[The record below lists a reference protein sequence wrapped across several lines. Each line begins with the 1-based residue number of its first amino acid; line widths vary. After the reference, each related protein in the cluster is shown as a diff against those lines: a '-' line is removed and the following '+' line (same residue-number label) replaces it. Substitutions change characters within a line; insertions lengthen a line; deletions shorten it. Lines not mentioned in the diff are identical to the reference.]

1 MPGRYTGRLSNGGE
15 TVSLVHA
22 VGTPTPIV
30 SVAYADQP
38 PWSTTPDGE
47 GFSLVLANPIL
58 KGAGSDPANWRPSA
72 RMGGSRGEDDPSVS
86 VSAAFINEV
95 LTHTDSPVKDAI
107 ELYNPNPAAANIGHW
122 FLTDSRSTP
131 KKFAIP
137 AVTMIPARGYLVFTE
152 DQFNRTPVG
161 TQFQPNSHGEEV
173 YLYSADAAGNL
184 TGYSD
189 GLSFGAGVNGVS
201 FGRYTNSVGEVQYPV
216 QSAATLGTVNT
227 GPRVGPIVIS
237 EIHYQ
242 PAVGGD
248 EFVELRNVSNE
259 AVKLYDPAHAA
270 NAWRLNGLGFD
281 FPANSEIPA
290 RGLMLLVATD
300 PNPFRNKYGVPANV
314 PFSGLTPKPAR
325 QRRMAAIADARCAG
339 RRSRRHGRVPFLDVD
354 AVRYNDRAP
363 CTNAAGM
370 GPSIERVTLEL
381 MATILETGAQPW
393 LAVTGL
399 GKRRQ
404 PQSAGQRGSGCQT

>member
-1 MPGRYTGRLSNGGE
+1 MALFFLPAGSKPVRTICGFGGHSAEFQKNIRELPSPAYTGRLSNGGE

-152 DQFNRTPVG
+152 DQFNRTPVWNPVS
-161 TQFQPNSHGEEV
+161 TPTPTARRSI
-173 YLYSADAAGNL
+173 LPADAPEL

-189 GLSFGAGVNGVS
+189 GFSFGAG
-201 FGRYTNSVGEVQYPV
+201 
-216 QSAATLGTVNT
+216 
-227 GPRVGPIVIS
+227 
-237 EIHYQ
+237 
-242 PAVGGD
+242 
-248 EFVELRNVSNE
+248 
-259 AVKLYDPAHAA
+259 
-270 NAWRLNGLGFD
+270 
-281 FPANSEIPA
+281 
-290 RGLMLLVATD
+290 
-300 PNPFRNKYGVPANV
+300 
-314 PFSGLTPKPAR
+314 
-325 QRRMAAIADARCAG
+325 
-339 RRSRRHGRVPFLDVD
+339 
-354 AVRYNDRAP
+354 
-363 CTNAAGM
+363 
-370 GPSIERVTLEL
+370 
-381 MATILETGAQPW
+381 
-393 LAVTGL
+393 
-399 GKRRQ
+399 
-404 PQSAGQRGSGCQT
+404 